1 MMNRE
6 ILRLA
11 IPNIIA
17 NISVPMLGIVDTSL
31 VGHMESVYYIGA
43 LSVGTMVFNFLYFG
57 LGFLSMG
64 TSGLTAQAWG
74 AQNQS
79 EVGLVFWRALTVALS
94 MSLLLILLQVPLG
107 WIGFHFVDATPEVLV
122 HARSYFQI
130 RIWAAPATLSLMV
143 IQGWFIG
150 IQNARTPMILTVVVN
165 VFNIVGNLVFVY
177 GFGMNSDGVAYGTLC
192 AQYLGLLIAFRILT
206 TMASPLHQSVNL
218 QHVLLLSALRRYFSI
233 NLNLFLRTLNLIVVF
248 AFFTLASS
256 WQGSLILA
264 ANSILMQPWAFI
276 SFAFDGFA
284 YAAQSLVGRFIGA
297 KDLNS
302 LKRCIRYL
310 FVWCVGLSL
319 VFTTFYLFT
328 GEWILAGFTDKEEVV
343 LEALKY
349 WPWVAYG
356 AFLSSFAY
364 IWDGIYIGA
373 TATRSIRN
381 AMLICA
387 VLFFSSYWILIDELG
402 NHGLW
407 AAITVLMI
415 ARGLILTL
423 MAPTKIFQRL

>member
-1 MMNRE
+1 MNRE

-206 TMASPLHQSVNL
+206 TMASSLHQSVNL

-297 KDLNS
+297 KDLNPNIS
-302 LKRCIRYL
+302 
-310 FVWCVGLSL
+310 
-319 VFTTFYLFT
+319 
-328 GEWILAGFTDKEEVV
+328 
-343 LEALKY
+343 
-349 WPWVAYG
+349 
-356 AFLSSFAY
+356 
-364 IWDGIYIGA
+364 
-373 TATRSIRN
+373 
-381 AMLICA
+381 
-387 VLFFSSYWILIDELG
+387 
-402 NHGLW
+402 
-407 AAITVLMI
+407 
-415 ARGLILTL
+415 
-423 MAPTKIFQRL
+423 